1 MGAANTRPL
10 LIPVNIKETF
20 QIGCIDMFKI
30 IMTTLLLLSQVA
42 CSALPHKKDSYLSNM
57 QYIRGGS
64 FLMGSPTNEEERRK
78 DERQH
83 LVYVDDFWI
92 EKKEVTYDQ
101 WKICVDDGG
110 CQSNIYPVSAG
121 YRSSGSPDLREKHP
135 VSNVSWDD
143 ANEYTH
149 WLSKKTGKNY
159 RLPTEAEWEYAA
171 RAGTKTAYPW
181 GNTMS
186 EDRKV
191 RSKLVICGFCG
202 NEGSRVSPATVG
214 SLRAYGGLYDMHGN
228 VAEWTCSSYK
238 KNYDND
244 TEKKCSSPKDRRLK
258 VARGGT
264 FDSPLDLVRSAFRRI
279 EKPET
284 RSALIGFRVVRE
296 K

>member
-1 MGAANTRPL
+1 
-10 LIPVNIKETF
+10 
-20 QIGCIDMFKI
+20 MFKI
-30 IMTTLLLLSQVA
+30 FISTTLLLSQVA
-42 CSALPHKKDSYLSNM
+42 CSVLPHKKDSYLSNM

-64 FLMGSPTNEEERRK
+64 FLMGSPINEEERKK

-83 LVYVDDFWI
+83 LVYVKDFWI

-101 WKICVDDGG
+101 WQTCVDDGG
-110 CQSNIYPVSAG
+110 CQSNTYPESAG
-121 YRSSGSPDLREKHP
+121 YHSSLSPDRRGKYP

-149 WLSKKTGKNY
+149 WLSKKTGKKY

-171 RAGTKTAYPW
+171 RAGTKTTYPW

-186 EDRKV
+186 EDKKV

-202 NEGSRVSPATVG
+202 NEGSSVSPATVG

-244 TEKKCSSPKDRRLK
+244 TEKKCSSSKDRKPK
-258 VARGGT
+258 VTRGGT
-264 FDSPLDLVRSAFRRI
+264 FDSPLDQIRSAYRTYD
-279 EKPET
+279 KPNE
-284 RSALIGFRVVRE
+284 RSANIGFRVVRE